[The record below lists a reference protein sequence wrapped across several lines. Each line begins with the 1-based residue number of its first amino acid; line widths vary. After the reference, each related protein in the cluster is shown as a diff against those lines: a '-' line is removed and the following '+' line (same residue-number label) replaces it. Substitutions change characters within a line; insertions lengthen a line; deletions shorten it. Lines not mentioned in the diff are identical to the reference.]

1 MSMSRSQHLL
11 SVCLLGVGLAWAGCA
26 EKESTGGGTGGKGG
40 GGGSSTGGR
49 GGTTGGTGTGGSGGS
64 SSTGGTTGG
73 TGTGG
78 SGGSSAGGSGGSGT
92 GGSGGSSAGG
102 SGGGATGGAG
112 GKGGSGGT
120 GGGTPDGGGN
130 VPETSSAEREAL
142 DRACTP
148 KFTLKQTD
156 MGPKGMLFTEAVNGN
171 AEAFVQQIGR
181 EVCRVLYRKAEE
193 VRAANSIELNIR
205 DYDGVAAKWGDIGD
219 IGVEISTRHLQN
231 VKNEGRD
238 VRAEIAGILQ
248 HEMTHMYQNDDKPEG
263 TFSGLANMYEGIGD
277 AVRIRNGFPPAGA
290 QPDKNGRWQ
299 DKAYS
304 GQAFFWLYIDT
315 AQPDFIYKLNATMKG
330 RDGKAWQPSEIQ
342 TITGKSAD
350 QWWTEYQGA
359 MCCRGNTQTC
369 CK

>member
-1 MSMSRSQHLL
+1 MKSSSTRLL
-11 SVCLLGVGLAWAGCA
+11 SVCLLALGVAACA
-26 EKESTGGGTGGKGG
+26 EKESGGGTGGKGG
-40 GGGSSTGGR
+40 STGGSTAGRGGSAGGTGGSSST
-49 GGTTGGTGTGGSGGS
+49 GGTTGGS
-64 SSTGGTTGG
+64 STTGGTTGG

-78 SGGSSAGGSGGSGT
+78 ST
-92 GGSGGSSAGG
+92 GGS
-102 SGGGATGGAG
+102 TGGTGA
-112 GKGGSGGT
+112 GGT
-120 GGGTPDGGGN
+120 GGAKDGGSTGGTGGTGTGGTTGGTGGKADGGG
-130 VPETSSAEREAL
+130 VPDTSSAEMEAL
-142 DRACTP
+142 DKACTP
-148 KFTLKQTD
+148 AFTLKQTD
-156 MGPKGMLFTEAVNGN
+156 MGPKGMLFTEAVKGN
-171 AEAFVQQIGR
+171 PEAYVQQIGR
-181 EVCRVLYRKAEE
+181 EVCRVLYRKASE

-231 VKNEGRD
+231 VKNQGRD
-238 VRAEIAGILQ
+238 VAEEINGILQ

-277 AVRIRNGFPPAGA
+277 AVRIRNGHPPAGA

-304 GQAFFWLYIDT
+304 GQAFFWLYIDNMH
-315 AQPDFIYKLNATMKG
+315 PDFIYKLNAGMKG
-330 RDGKAWQPSEIQ
+330 RDMKAWQPTEIQ

-359 MCCRGNTQTC
+359 ACCRGSTQTC